1 MAGPEGWSWGLESFR
16 PEMFAL
22 NLAFVLAVTQGLYR
36 RTQQNP
42 DLLFSLLMFGVTI
55 FLVVSVFAG
64 AEISIGF
71 GFGLFAVFGILRY
84 RTGSI
89 STRDLTYLFV
99 VVATA
104 MINGL
109 SAAPFA
115 ALMLVNLA
123 VLLAL
128 ALAQSSL
135 FAAPSSSLVVE
146 YEHVAHTAQ
155 ERRSELIAELRQRTG
170 LDVQQVQLLS
180 LDYVRDTA
188 RLRVI
193 YRPPPGERAYAD
205 Q

>member
-1 MAGPEGWSWGLESFR
+1 MPGPEGWWGLQGFR

-22 NLAFVLAVTQGLYR
+22 NLAFVLAVTRGLYS

-64 AEISIGF
+64 ADLSIGF

-84 RTGSI
+84 RTGAI

-109 SAAPFA
+109 SAAPFG
-115 ALMLVNLA
+115 ALLQVNLA

-128 ALAQSSL
+128 ALAQSSF
-135 FAAPSSSLVVE
+135 FATPYSSLMVD

-155 ERRSELIAELRQRTG
+155 DHRPELIAELRRRTG
-170 LDVQQVQLLS
+170 LDVQQVQLVN
-180 LDYVRDTA
+180 LDYVRDMA

-193 YRPPPGERAYAD
+193 YRPVQGERAYSD